1 MLGRLPAHSVLPPG
15 DLAPTIVARRLDQH
29 ARQRFYRPLPY
40 VVWTAD
46 MRLAAELRPVFA
58 RICEL
63 AEASAKASARLLQP
77 QSVAGVLLRPRLVSP
92 HWPISRG
99 LARELV
105 GGDAD
110 AACLGPRAAGGRTAG
125 RCADPGAADQA
136 PVHTAGSG
144 TKKLP
149 EIRGYGTRTAE
160 ETDATGCWTRRLV
173 AGSHSRAVP
182 SPLAVASR
190 RPSGLNATPRTQSVW
205 PVRVWARCDGE
216 TGAGAGWDGRVR
228 AARVSWESG

>member
-29 ARQRFYRPLPY
+29 ALQRFYRPLPY

-149 EIRGYGTRTAE
+149 EIRGYMAPGPQKKRTRP
-160 ETDATGCWTRRLV
+160 V
-173 AGSHSRAVP
+173 AGHVGLWPGPTAAP
-182 SPLAVASR
+182 SR
-190 RPSGLNATPRTQSVW
+190 RRW
-205 PVRVWARCDGE
+205 RWR
-216 TGAGAGWDGRVR
+216 AGARPG
-228 AARVSWESG
+228 